1 MEQTNQIPFAYLHL
15 MKKEGVKVSDLDSET
30 QEYIKDLKKV
40 TQVLI
45 NRAKGGEI
53 KVSPATE
60 RKIKNYDRVICEGIY
75 DYLEEKESESQ
86 SSLKE
91 EEQLKGIYNKQK
103 GGEVDS
109 SNSNSE
115 AKGSLD
121 DIDLTPNETTA
132 EIKEE
137 EEQPKDSDG
146 YVGFWDWN

>member
-15 MKKEGVKVSDLDSET
+15 MKKEGVKESDLDSET
-30 QEYIKDLKKV
+30 QAYIKNLKRV

-53 KVSPATE
+53 QVSSATE

-75 DYLEEKESESQ
+75 DYLEEKESELQ
-86 SSLKE
+86 SSSKE
-91 EEQLKGIYNKQK
+91 EEQLKEIYNKQK
-103 GGEVDS
+103 GGQVDS

-121 DIDLTPNETTA
+121 DIDLSPNETTS
-132 EIKEE
+132 ENNE
-137 EEQPKDSDG
+137 EEQSEDGGG